1 MKVSVVYA
9 LPERQIVRELELDG
23 SATVADALQQSGLLS
38 EFPEIGAASQ
48 RVGIFG
54 GVVPLGTA
62 LRNGDRVEIY
72 RPLCV
77 EPKES
82 RRRRS
87 TKR

>member
-9 LPERQIVRELELDG
+9 LPERQIVRELELEG

-38 EFPEIGAASQ
+38 EFPEIDAASQ

-54 GVVPLGTA
+54 GVVPLVTA
-62 LRNGDRVEIY
+62 LRHGDRVEIY
-72 RPLCV
+72 RPLRV
-77 EPKES
+77 EPKEA
-82 RRRRS
+82 RRRRG